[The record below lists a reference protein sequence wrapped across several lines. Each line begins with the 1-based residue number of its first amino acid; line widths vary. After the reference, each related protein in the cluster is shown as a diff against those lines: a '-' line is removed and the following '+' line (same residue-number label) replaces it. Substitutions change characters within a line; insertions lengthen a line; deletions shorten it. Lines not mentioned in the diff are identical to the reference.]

1 MHESYFLLET
11 VGAIELD
18 SLVKAH
24 TCSDHGPPEYYVWI
38 ISNIAGY
45 MEMQYISNDII
56 NSMSRGRSIPRESD
70 WIA

>member
-18 SLVKAH
+18 SLVKTH
-24 TCSDHGPPEYYVWI
+24 ICSDHGSPEYHVWI
-38 ISNIAGY
+38 ISSIAGY

-56 NSMSRGRSIPRESD
+56 NTIDLGSRTGSYDEFG
-70 WIA
+70 